1 MPIIPWLSL
10 AANILW
16 IAGLTLVLATFSY
29 NRCMATRCKIG
40 LARPNPQPATGPL
53 LPIGLLL
60 VSLGLAATSA
70 SWLERGIWLSIALL
84 LIAWAVRQKRIRID
98 E

>member
-1 MPIIPWLSL
+1 MISWLSL
-10 AANILW
+10 AANMLW
-16 IAGLTLVLATFSY
+16 IAGLTLLLATFSY

-40 LARPNPQPATGPL
+40 VAQPDPQRATGL
-53 LPIGLLL
+53 LLRIGLLL

-84 LIAWAVRQKRIRID
+84 LIGWILRQRHIKMNK
-98 E
+98 